1 MVAQRVMLEELPWIC
16 LFVCA
21 LALAQLQFKYCV
33 PCIVASLK
41 VIEAGT
47 VVVMMRLWV
56 NREQWMSE
64 FGGEWTVE
72 AVQQYVQDAAAA
84 LTNRTEL

>member
-1 MVAQRVMLEELPWIC
+1 MLQELPWIC

-21 LALAQLQFKYCV
+21 LALAQLQFKYCL
-33 PCIVASLK
+33 PCLMASLK
-41 VIEAGT
+41 VAEAGT
-47 VVVMMRLWV
+47 VVILMRLWV
-56 NREQWMSE
+56 NREEWMSE

>member
-1 MVAQRVMLEELPWIC
+1 MLEELPWIC

-21 LALAQLQFKYCV
+21 LALAQLQFKYCL
-33 PCIVASLK
+33 PCLVASLK
-41 VIEAGT
+41 VAEAGT
-47 VVVMMRLWV
+47 VVVLMRLWV
-56 NREQWMSE
+56 NREEWMSE

>member
-1 MVAQRVMLEELPWIC
+1 MLEELPWIC

-33 PCIVASLK
+33 PCLVASLK
-41 VIEAGT
+41 VAEAGT
-47 VVVMMRLWV
+47 VVLLMRLWV
-56 NREQWMSE
+56 NREEGVEE

-72 AVQQYVQDAAAA
+72 AVQEYLKTAAAA

>member
-1 MVAQRVMLEELPWIC
+1 MLEELPWIC

-21 LALAQLQFKYCV
+21 LALAQLQFKYCL
-33 PCIVASLK
+33 PCLVASLK
-41 VIEAGT
+41 VAEAGT
-47 VVVMMRLWV
+47 VVIVMRLWV
-56 NREQWMSE
+56 NREEWMSE